1 MSTELWRQSATEL
14 AGRIARRETSA
25 LAATESVLARIA
37 QVNPQVQALATVSA
51 DSALA
56 AARAADM
63 NLRACFR
70 WPSCST
76 TPCVAGSSA
85 A

>member
-37 QVNPQVQALATVSA
+37 QVNPQVQALASVSA

-56 AARAADM
+56 AARAADAAQD
-63 NLRACFR
+63 RK
-70 WPSCST
+70 ST
-76 TPCVAGSSA
+76 RLNSSH
-85 A
+85 